1 MTYADHSKASI
12 DGPSDIAKAER
23 ERRLRRLQTVAV
35 LMDTAIGIPGTNIRL
50 GADSILGLVPVVGD
64 VGSALI
70 GLAIVNEA
78 RRLGV
83 PKAKL
88 AKMLTN
94 IGLDAAVGSVPLLGD
109 VFDVFFKSHRK
120 NVQLILEHF
129 KEDHRVGLKPR

>member
-1 MTYADHSKASI
+1 MTYADHSKVSI
-12 DGPSDIAKAER
+12 DGPSDIPRAER
-23 ERRLRRLQTVAV
+23 ERRLRRLQTVAA

>member
-12 DGPSDIAKAER
+12 DGPSDIAKTER
-23 ERRLRRLQTVAV
+23 ERRLRRLQTVAA